1 MVEHWI
7 GPRVGFVVGIVLD
20 RPVQAVSEP
29 YEPIEGLVR
38 TVAKG

>member
-7 GPRVGFVVGIVLD
+7 GPRVGFVVGIGLD
-20 RPVQAVSEP
+20 CPIQAVSEP
-29 YEPIEGLVR
+29 YEPSEGLIR